1 MNFRQGEVAKM
12 ESKGKLELMAT
23 LKLKNNEEFYR
34 VVDFLNRNLKT
45 HNLMFGLAKKDNELT
60 FSIYEV

>member
-1 MNFRQGEVAKM
+1 M
-12 ESKGKLELMAT
+12 ENRGKLELVAN

-34 VVDFLNRNLKT
+34 VVDFLNRSLKSS
-45 HNLMFGLAKKDNELT
+45 NLMFGLTKKDEEMT

>member
-1 MNFRQGEVAKM
+1 M
-12 ESKGKLELMAT
+12 ERRDKLELMAT

-34 VVDFLNRNLKT
+34 VVDFLNRNLKSY
-45 HNLMFGLAKKDNELT
+45 NLMFGLAKKDEEMT